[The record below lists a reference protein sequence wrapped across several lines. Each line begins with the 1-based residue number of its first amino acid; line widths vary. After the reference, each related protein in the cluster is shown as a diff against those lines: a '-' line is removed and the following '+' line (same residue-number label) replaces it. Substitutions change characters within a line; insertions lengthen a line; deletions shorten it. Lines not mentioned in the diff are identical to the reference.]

1 MDYNVEEK
9 SQNINKELKCKDCG
23 ALLLY
28 APGTQKLACKYC
40 GAQNDITAG
49 EKESIEEIAYQ
60 DFISNKIN
68 QVEKQTISTV
78 TCNNCGATTT
88 LKPNLTSDNCAFCA
102 SPLVIQGGT
111 TSTIIKPKYLLP
123 FKIDDKNA
131 HDIFIKWLNGLWFA
145 PNDLKKYATLN
156 EKLKG
161 IYMPYWTYDTSART
175 DYEGERGEHYYEG
188 SGKNRVRKT
197 RWYDTNGTVQNS
209 FDDVCVLASK
219 SLPDSV
225 TRPLEPWDLNN
236 LTPYN
241 EGYISGFQTE
251 CYQTDVQKGFEMAK
265 EVMEDA
271 IKVTIRQQIGGDEQR
286 INRMHVVYSN
296 VSFKHILLPVWLS
309 AYSYNNK
316 VFRFIINGRTGE
328 VQGQRP
334 YSAIKIALAVMAA
347 LMVFG
352 IIYALSQN

>member
-1 MDYNVEEK
+1 MDYNLAEN
-9 SQNINKELKCKDCG
+9 SQNIHNELNCKDCG

-28 APGTQKLACKYC
+28 APGAQKLACKYC
-40 GAQNDITAG
+40 GAQNDIHTAD
-49 EKESIEEIAYQ
+49 EQQEVEEIAYE

-68 QVEKQTISTV
+68 QEEKQTVSTV
-78 TCNNCGATTT
+78 KCNNCGAATT
-88 LKPNLTSDNCAFCA
+88 LKPNLTSDTCAFCA

-111 TSTIIKPKYLLP
+111 TSTIIKPKYVLP

-131 HDIFIKWLNGLWFA
+131 HNIFIKWLNGLWFA
-145 PNDLKKYATLN
+145 PNDLKKYAALN

-161 IYMPYWTYDTSART
+161 IYMPYWTYDSMAKTN
-175 DYEGERGEHYYEG
+175 YEG
-188 SGKNRVRKT
+188 
-197 RWYDTNGTVQNS
+197 
-209 FDDVCVLASK
+209 VLASK

-225 TRPLEPWDLNN
+225 TRPLEPWDLEN
-236 LTPYN
+236 LTPYK

-251 CYQTDVQKGFEMAK
+251 CYQTDVKSGFEMAK

-271 IKVTIRQQIGGDEQR
+271 IKITIRQQIGGDDQR

-309 AYSYNNK
+309 AYGYNNK

-334 YSAIKIALAVMAA
+334 YSVIKIALAIIAVIAII
-347 LMVFG
+347 G
-352 IIYALSQN
+352 IIKTMAG

>member
-68 QVEKQTISTV
+68 QEEKQTISTV

-161 IYMPYWTYDTSART
+161 IYMPYWTYDTNART

-197 RWYDTNGTVQNS
+197 RWYDANGTVQNS
-209 FDDVCVLASK
+209 FDDVCVLASQ
-219 SLPDSV
+219 SLPDAV
-225 TRPLEPWDLNN
+225 TRPLEPWDLEN
-236 LTPYN
+236 LTLYN

-251 CYQTDVQKGFEMAK
+251 CYQTDV
-265 EVMEDA
+265 
-271 IKVTIRQQIGGDEQR
+271 
-286 INRMHVVYSN
+286 
-296 VSFKHILLPVWLS
+296 
-309 AYSYNNK
+309 
-316 VFRFIINGRTGE
+316 
-328 VQGQRP
+328 
-334 YSAIKIALAVMAA
+334 
-347 LMVFG
+347 
-352 IIYALSQN
+352 